1 MLNWRYIKKPQG
13 CRKLISIGRYNNH
26 SDFVFYEL
34 LYRVVQ
40 KSLCTHT
47 RARSLSLSMA
57 HVNRVSSDCDLDH
70 YLLSAVPRKVSC
82 PDKVTGS
89 SGHSASIKDGGP
101 HIASKHTGSF
111 AVPFTQ
117 THILFPGFNFSY
129 SVSLSLSCTWL
140 PKAVTFKHSEDQLSL
155 FVSINVPT

>member
-26 SDFVFYEL
+26 SDFVFYEI

-40 KSLCTHT
+40 TSLCTHT
-47 RARSLSLSMA
+47 NTHTHTHTHALSLSLAMA

-101 HIASKHTGSF
+101 HIASKHAGSF

-117 THILFPGFNFSY
+117 TRIISGF
-129 SVSLSLSCTWL
+129 
-140 PKAVTFKHSEDQLSL
+140 
-155 FVSINVPT
+155 